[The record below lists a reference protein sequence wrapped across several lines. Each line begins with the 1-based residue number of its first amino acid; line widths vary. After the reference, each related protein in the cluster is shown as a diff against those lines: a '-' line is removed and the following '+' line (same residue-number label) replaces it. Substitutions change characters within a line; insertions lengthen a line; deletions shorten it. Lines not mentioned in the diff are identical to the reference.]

1 MLGASFERP
10 SNADHVFAGFCS
22 TNANISWV
30 KETFPKDIEE
40 ILIGVKY
47 NENKVNDE
55 KDESDNGGDTF

>member
-10 SNADHVFAGFCS
+10 SNADHVWNK
-22 TNANISWV
+22 NANISWV

-40 ILIGVKY
+40 ILISVKY
-47 NENKVNDE
+47 NENEVNDE